1 MFRSH
6 DILLFAKRYSYP
18 MPVTSIVD
26 ASDLNSLSGEKTL
39 CNNPAFTGSLS
50 FSIRTQLLP
59 DLKIPI
65 HYSINSKLFHSAPFS
80 IYYECRL
87 RMDFDAAPPL
97 TTDEGPTTRD
107 PHSPSLPLSPP
118 HTCPAN
124 TPPDPSLL
132 TPPTLRTYSSTCA
145 RWPTGTKS
153 NESPATAPRLDPRR
167 PTNMIKHRQP
177 RQVKPPL
184 RPVPPSF
191 GKLHELDPVA
201 VGVRKIAGDT
211 PRRDHRQR
219 VDDPGAV
226 LRQPPVDGLDII
238 HLDG

>member
-65 HYSINSKLFHSAPFS
+65 HYSTNAKSISFKAPG

-87 RMDFDAAPPL
+87 RTDFDAAPPL

-124 TPPDPSLL
+124 TLPDLSLL
-132 TPPTLRTYSSTCA
+132 TPPTLRTYSSTCG

-153 NESPATAPRLDPRR
+153 RTRVPR
-167 PTNMIKHRQP
+167 
-177 RQVKPPL
+177 PPQD
-184 RPVPPSF
+184 S
-191 GKLHELDPVA
+191 
-201 VGVRKIAGDT
+201 T
-211 PRRDHRQR
+211 P
-219 VDDPGAV
+219 G
-226 LRQPPVDGLDII
+226 G
-238 HLDG
+238 